1 MSSML
6 SEGGAPSPEAAAAA
20 LAAAVQADGGSPA
33 PGVAGQGAAPAA
45 DTAPVN
51 QPAAEATQVDGGT
64 PAEETA
70 DSLIRSADIDLSGV
84 TPDQR
89 AWLEAREKEMQAVM
103 TKRTQEAAEIAKQ
116 FEGIEDPNAAREA
129 LAFYEGVR
137 TDPNYAAE
145 VYDFLTTNLMAAG
158 YSPAQAAAAAM
169 QATGATE
176 EPAATLA
183 PKFEDDPD
191 EAVKY
196 RLEQL
201 DKRQQEIDQRFEA
214 LAARER
220 EQTLV
225 NEILRQDNAIRDA
238 RGYDDETMDYIYMLA
253 ESTQGDLFKAE
264 QVYSGLQER
273 AVQSYIAKKETADDP
288 APVAAAPAVVPTT
301 FPNLD
306 AAHTAALERL
316 RTELAQGG

>member
-1 MSSML
+1 M
-6 SEGGAPSPEAAAAA
+6 AANSPEAAAEA
-20 LAAAVQADGGSPA
+20 LAAAVQEDGGGA
-33 PGVAGQGAAPAA
+33 GGGTAGPGAAAAPA
-45 DTAPVN
+45 PVEN
-51 QPAAEATQVDGGT
+51 QPVAATQVDEGT
-64 PAEETA
+64 TEDEST
-70 DSLIRSADIDLSGV
+70 DSLLRSADIDLSSL

-89 AWLEAREKEMQAVM
+89 AWLDAREREMQGVM
-103 TKRTQEAAEIAKQ
+103 TKRTQEAAEIKALY
-116 FEGIEDPNAAREA
+116 EDLDPTAAREA

-169 QATGATE
+169 GAVTE

-183 PKFEDDPD
+183 PSFEDDPD

-201 DKRQQEIDQRFEA
+201 DQRQQEIDQRFDA

-220 EQTLV
+220 EATLV

-238 RGYDDETMDYIYMLA
+238 KGYDDETMDYIYMLA
-253 ESTQGDLFKAE
+253 ESTGGDLFKAE
-264 QVYSGLQER
+264 EVYGGLQER
-273 AVQSYIAKKETADDP
+273 AVQSYIAKKESGDSP
-288 APVAAAPAVVPTT
+288 APPATAPAVVPTT
-301 FPNLD
+301 FPSLD
-306 AAHTAALERL
+306 AAHVAALERL